1 MPSWTDEEALR
12 WVEAAGGK
20 LHRRRCVDESEEWV
34 VLLRAPTARP
44 GAGRLILGFGDS
56 IAEAV
61 DGARAGWDSVW
72 GQLRTD

>member
-20 LHRRRCVDESEEWV
+20 LHHRKHADAAEKWV
-34 VLLRAPTARP
+34 VLLRTPTAQP
-44 GAGRLILGFGDS
+44 GAGRLILAFGDS

-61 DGARAGWDSVW
+61 DAARTGWESVW
-72 GQLRTD
+72 QQLRTD